1 LNVNKG
7 ILITEQ
13 ILSKH
18 WTEAAAMDARNSIA
32 KDNANNIMCVY
43 TYIYTN
49 T

>member
-1 LNVNKG
+1 VNKR

-13 ILSKH
+13 ILSEQ
-18 WTEAAAMDARNSIA
+18 WAEAAAMDARNSSIA
-32 KDNANNIMCVY
+32 KDIANNIMCVY